1 MLHNKMWKVI
11 AILVIL
17 TMALAAC
24 GGSQPV
30 AEEPAVEE
38 PAAEEPA
45 VEEPAVGG
53 FEIPAVEEGKFN
65 IAMVL
70 IGPHDD
76 GGWSQAH
83 YDGLLY
89 VEENVDNTHVAFI
102 ELGSEGIRPDHW
114 DILRLYG
121 SHGNCRYRFPGC
133 DVYPPHRLQDQRN
146 QLREYVW

>member
-1 MLHNKMWKVI
+1 MLDNKMWKVI

-17 TMALAAC
+17 TLALAAC
-24 GGSQPV
+24 GQPV
-30 AEEPAVEE
+30 ADEPAVEE

-45 VEEPAVGG
+45 AEEPAAEEPAAEEPAVGG
-53 FEIPAVEEGKFN
+53 FEIPAVEDGMFN

-102 ELGSEGIRPDHW
+102 EL